1 MGKVLKFRP
10 RKQGRRHLSGA
21 ELIAKRQEDKPKPPR
36 NGIEYLNEL
45 QRRVNKAREE
55 KDKC

>member
-1 MGKVLKFRP
+1 MGKVVKFKP
-10 RKQGRRHLSGA
+10 KGKGRRHLSGA
-21 ELIAKRQEDKPKPPR
+21 ELIAKRQENKPKPPR

-55 KDKC
+55 KGK